1 MPHTEN
7 DLREQILDTAK
18 SLFIQQGY
26 HGLAM
31 RQISE
36 ALGVSKAALY
46 YHFKDKEELFLA
58 IISSNLDEL
67 EQVIDEIQSKQVS
80 CNEKIVLFVKHVLE
94 QPAEQR
100 AIIRLASQEISQL
113 SAVARKKFDKTYHDQ
128 FTGKLQNFFEA
139 GVKNGE
145 FRPLDPAIATW
156 ALLGIMYPYFYP
168 THTGTTPVRPEIINQ
183 IISIYMNGVAQSN

>member
-1 MPHTEN
+1 MTHTEY
-7 DLREQILDTAK
+7 DLRKQILETSK

-58 IISSNLDEL
+58 IISSNLDEI
-67 EQVIDEIQSKQVS
+67 ESAIDLIQSKQVS
-80 CNEKIVLFVKHVLE
+80 CTEQIVLFVEYVLK

-100 AIIRLASQEISQL
+100 AMIRLASQEMSQL
-113 SAVARKKFDKTYHDQ
+113 SAAIRKKFDKTYHDQ
-128 FTGKLQNFFEA
+128 FIGKLQTIFQA
-139 GVKNGE
+139 GVENGE
-145 FRPLDPAIATW
+145 FRPIDPAIATW

-168 THTGTTPVRPEIINQ
+168 AHTGDTPVRPEIIHQ
-183 IISIYMNGVAQSN
+183 IVSIYMNGVAQFD